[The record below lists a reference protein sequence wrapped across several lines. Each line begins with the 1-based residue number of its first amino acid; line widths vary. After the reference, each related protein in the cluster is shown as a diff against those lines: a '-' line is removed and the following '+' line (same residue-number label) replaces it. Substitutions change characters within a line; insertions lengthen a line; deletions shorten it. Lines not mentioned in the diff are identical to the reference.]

1 MSPEYP
7 FGLFVELFRFEDSML
22 IHSAFLALLFDG
34 RSESVAGRNIPIVAA
49 LKSPANK
56 ACQPMSAS
64 GLLGSGEIVVGTHG
78 CTSTFVEYSTPHT

>member
-7 FGLFVELFRFEDSML
+7 FGLFVELFRFENSML

-64 GLLGSGEIVVGTHG
+64 GLFGSGEIVVGTHG
-78 CTSTFVEYSTPHT
+78 CTL